1 MQQIHRHPHADFF
14 VKLKVPTESA
24 AALGYRM
31 PAEWEP
37 LAAVWLS
44 LPHNETTWPGCLAQA
59 QAQHANFAAQLR
71 RFVEVQI
78 VGVDIDLMTDDAWI
92 RDYGPIF
99 VKDASGALACHDFH
113 FNNWGGKYGTCGN
126 DDVVPQHIAHR
137 LGVPVWVHD
146 FVLEGGSIEVNGA
159 GTVMTSESCLL
170 GPGRNAGLSRVD
182 IEAALHAFLGTRH
195 AIWLPAGI
203 EGDDTDGHID
213 DLARFVATST
223 VAAVRAPEGHPDF
236 AVLERNWEVLGAAR
250 DQDGRRIERVA
261 LPMPTPRRWYF
272 PPEDDWAGGERM
284 VPASYA
290 NFLIAN
296 GGVLVPTFAQ
306 ESDEVALRL
315 FEELFPGK
323 EIVGVPAEFLVVG
336 LGSLHCL
343 SQQQPAAG

>member
-1 MQQIHRHPHADFF
+1 MTAMHPRAPFASE
-14 VKLKVPTESA
+14 LETPTQTA
-24 AALGYRM
+24 AALGYHM

-44 LPHNETTWPGCLAQA
+44 KPHNPTTWPGCLKEA

-71 RFVEVQI
+71 RFVTVQI
-78 VGVDIDLMTDDAWI
+78 VGEDLELATDDAWI

-99 VKDASGALACHDFH
+99 VKNAAGELACHDFH
-113 FNNWGGKYGTCGN
+113 FNNWGGKYGDCGN
-126 DDVVPQHIAHR
+126 DDVVPQHVARR
-137 LGVPVWVHD
+137 LGIPVWIHD

-170 GPGRNAGLSRVD
+170 GPGRNAGLTRVD
-182 IEAALHAFLGTRH
+182 IDAALHAFLGTRH

-213 DLARFVATST
+213 DLARFVDAAT
-223 VAAVRAPEGHPDF
+223 VAAVRAPAGHPDHD
-236 AVLERNWEVLGAAR
+236 VLERNWDVLGQAR

-261 LPMPTPRRWYF
+261 LPMPEPRSWYF
-272 PPEDDWAGGERM
+272 PAEDDWPGGERL

-290 NFLIAN
+290 NFLIVNRA
-296 GGVLVPTFAQ
+296 VLVPTFAQ
-306 ESDEVALRL
+306 ASDDAALRL
-315 FEELFPGK
+315 FEQLFPGR
-323 EIVGVPAEFLVVG
+323 EVVGVPAQFLVVG

-343 SQQQPAAG
+343 SQQQPARG